1 MNREQKINK
10 REIKQAV
17 KEILNEEKVTQD
29 QLRLIIR
36 EELELQEKLREE
48 KDNPSVVMAS
58 NDFLKNKKWKAVG
71 WIALLWIVVL
81 FTSASFSVYSQA
93 SNNIINFIIKEEKIV
108 TIMGQVVLFVLSL
121 IILALLIGFDAFI
134 YDRIRKYTKKYA
146 KIATLLIFIYWIKV
160 FVPGFETWL
169 AYLF

>member
-10 REIKQAV
+10 REIKQAF

-29 QLRLIIR
+29 QLRLIVR

-58 NDFLKNKKWKAVG
+58 NDFLRNKKWKAVG

-81 FTSASFSVYSQA
+81 FTSASFSVY
-93 SNNIINFIIKEEKIV
+93 
-108 TIMGQVVLFVLSL
+108 
-121 IILALLIGFDAFI
+121 
-134 YDRIRKYTKKYA
+134 
-146 KIATLLIFIYWIKV
+146 
-160 FVPGFETWL
+160 
-169 AYLF
+169 